1 MRRCRRSAGGGG
13 STVMNTLNGG
23 PTSSDALSSEIEVA
37 LRSLATKLQALT
49 YDRGPD
55 DADAICG
62 DNVLLDVVLG
72 DVRLLALRLR
82 RPSPMSLLSPRE
94 QEIARMVAQGYANKT
109 IASVLEISSWT
120 VASHLRRIFMK
131 LQVSSRAAMAT
142 SLSGAGGNE
151 LPSLLNDVVSDE
163 CGADSRSPHDEARLD
178 SAAPRGLS
186 LTAR

>member
-1 MRRCRRSAGGGG
+1 MS
-13 STVMNTLNGG
+13 TLNGNG
-23 PTSSDALSSEIEVA
+23 SASADPSSEIEAA
-37 LRSLATKLQALT
+37 LRTLATKLQAVT
-49 YDRGPD
+49 YDGGPHG
-55 DADAICG
+55 AGSISG
-62 DNVLLDVVLG
+62 DGVLLDVVLG

-120 VASHLRRIFMK
+120 VASHLRRIFVK

-151 LPSLLNDVVSDE
+151 LPSLLDDVVSDD
-163 CGADSRSPHDEARLD
+163 GSADSRPPGVHSRSPEDEARLH

>member
-1 MRRCRRSAGGGG
+1 
-13 STVMNTLNGG
+13 VVNTLNSNGAS
-23 PTSSDALSSEIEVA
+23 PEDLSSDIEAA
-37 LRSLATKLQALT
+37 LRALATKLQAVT
-49 YDRGPD
+49 YDGGPHG
-55 DADAICG
+55 AGSNGAGSISG
-62 DNVLLDVVLG
+62 DGVLLDVVLG

-120 VASHLRRIFMK
+120 VASHLRRIFVK

-142 SLSGAGGNE
+142 SLSGPGGNE
-151 LPSLLNDVVSDE
+151 LPSLLDDVVSDE

-178 SAAPRGLS
+178 SAAPV
-186 LTAR
+186 AFP

>member
-1 MRRCRRSAGGGG
+1 
-13 STVMNTLNGG
+13 MNTLNGG
-23 PTSSDALSSEIEVA
+23 GAASEALPGEIEVA
-37 LRSLATKLQALT
+37 LRSLASKLQALT

-55 DADAICG
+55 GASAIG
-62 DNVLLDVVLG
+62 SDSVLLDVVLG

-120 VASHLRRIFMK
+120 VASHLRRIFVK

-142 SLSGAGGNE
+142 SLSRAGGYE
-151 LPSLLNDVVSDE
+151 LPSSLDDVLTDGDTANAQSPDHE
-163 CGADSRSPHDEARLD
+163 AYLRSVPPDD
-178 SAAPRGLS
+178 LS
-186 LTAR
+186 LTARL